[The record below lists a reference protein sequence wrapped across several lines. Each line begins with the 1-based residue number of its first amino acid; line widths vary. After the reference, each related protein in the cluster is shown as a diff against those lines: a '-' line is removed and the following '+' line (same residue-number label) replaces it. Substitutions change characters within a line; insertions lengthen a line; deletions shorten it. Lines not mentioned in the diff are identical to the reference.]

1 MRQYLM
7 GHVESDVLRLQPGGV
22 VLGLITAHSASRH
35 PSPLERL
42 AEDQAGELGIGLAA
56 AEGFH
61 LPRVGLQQR
70 LHDGGDQA
78 QTALL
83 QLLRQD
89 HPGDLAAP
97 HTSLD
102 QLHHLCKLHAV
113 VAMV

>member
-1 MRQYLM
+1 M
-7 GHVESDVLRLQPGGV
+7 GHLERDVLRLQPGGA
-22 VLGLITAHSASRH
+22 VLGLITEHSASRR
-35 PSPLERL
+35 PSPLELL

-56 AEGFH
+56 KEGNH
-61 LPRVGLQQR
+61 LPRVGHQQR

-83 QLLRQD
+83 TATAES
-89 HPGDLAAP
+89 PGDQAAP

-102 QLHHLCKLHAV
+102 QLHHLGKLHAV